1 MYAIARVQS
10 GHYDPHNIF
19 IPLDVLIDV
28 YDGNVVEYITDLDN
42 GDIQDEWFLL
52 NVTITSA

>member
-1 MYAIARVQS
+1 MHAIARVQS
-10 GHYDPHNIF
+10 GPYDPHYIF

-42 GDIQDEWFLL
+42 GDMQDEWYLL
-52 NVTITSA
+52 NVTITPA

>member
-10 GHYDPHNIF
+10 GPYDPHNIF

-52 NVTITSA
+52 NVTIIPA